1 MIYGISKMRNGLKV
15 HKNEIVIFLGQV
27 PQVDFQVVVR
37 LENSPVLKIFTALQR
52 PFTKRMM

>member
-37 LENSPVLKIFTALQR
+37 LENSPGLKIFT
-52 PFTKRMM
+52 T